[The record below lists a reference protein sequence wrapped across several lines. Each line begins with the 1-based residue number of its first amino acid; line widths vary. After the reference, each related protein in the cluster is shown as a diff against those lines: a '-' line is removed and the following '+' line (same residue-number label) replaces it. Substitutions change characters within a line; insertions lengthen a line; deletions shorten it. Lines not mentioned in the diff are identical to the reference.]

1 MLEASSRN
9 LRFPKD
15 KDAKPRII
23 RYVFVAL
30 KFRHSNMEI
39 LLKVMQKLVSYGRLS
54 VARYS
59 SSRGQSVQ
67 LLLRILLIRESQKFS
82 LGNRTKFSPEAPE
95 FPKGKKRKT
104 SDGRKHN
111 LY

>member
-1 MLEASSRN
+1 MRRKRPHHTWITHGSPCWK
-9 LRFPKD
+9 LRAELHFPKD

-59 SSRGQSVQ
+59 LSRGQSVQ
-67 LLLRILLIRESQKFS
+67 PLLRILLIRESQKFS
-82 LGNRTKFSPEAPE
+82 PGNHEILARSA
-95 FPKGKKRKT
+95 
-104 SDGRKHN
+104 
-111 LY
+111 